1 VQMQDL
7 GQMIEK
13 TAYDNCCFEHLC
25 YYSLETFWKLLPDYD
40 LNVVKVERRAIN
52 GGSLRI
58 FVRRE
63 RYAPDFYIAIG
74 ELLKAEEPW
83 TSNDAL
89 AHFAYRVGQ
98 TQDQLLGFLLYLRSK
113 GTSVDLYAC
122 STKSNTLLQA
132 CHLDPSLLR
141 YGVERTPE
149 KWGRVTAGTRIP
161 IISEEAW
168 RKDPAPVTLVG
179 AWGFRDAFL
188 KREAEYLRKGGS
200 FVFPLPHLE
209 IVYGGS

>member
-1 VQMQDL
+1 MQDL

-13 TAYDNCCFEHLC
+13 TAFDNACMEHLC
-25 YYSLETFWKLLPDYD
+25 YYSLRTFTSLLNLFD
-40 LNVVKVERRAIN
+40 LDVVKVERRTIN

-58 FVRRE
+58 FVRRD
-63 RYAPDFYIAIG
+63 RYVTEGVDTFT
-74 ELLKAEEPW
+74 LLKAEEPW
-83 TSNDAL
+83 TSDDAL

-98 TQDQLLGFLLYLRSK
+98 VKEQLLGLLHYLRPQ
-113 GTSVDLYAC
+113 GPVDVYAT
-122 STKSNTLLQA
+122 STKFNTLAQVVGLSPT
-132 CHLDPSLLR
+132 LIR

-149 KWGRVTAGTRIP
+149 KWGRVTSGSRIP
-161 IISEEAW
+161 IIAEAEW

-209 IVYGGS
+209 IVYGGK